1 LLYKS
6 IINKMS
12 DFNKNLK
19 GALNPRPSKEELR
32 DRLKKKLEAK
42 KALRGGKKTM
52 VAQTKKTEESF
63 RVNNS
68 NDIRAVSMALML
80 DVERIYKSGVTSM
93 PAIDKCLK
101 GRYDFFKKKYF
112 GIYRAVLARELPLNV
127 LDMMIAH
134 KQQIEDNKMTEEQA
148 SYAVGDIIAKKLN
161 VDVEALKKS
170 SEEKKQ

>member
-1 LLYKS
+1 
-6 IINKMS
+6 MS

-19 GALNPRPSKEELR
+19 GALQQRPSKQELR
-32 DRLKKKLEAK
+32 DRLRKRLNAK

-52 VAQTKKTEESF
+52 TQQTKKTEESF

-68 NDIRAVSMALML
+68 DDIRTVSMALML
-80 DVERIYKSGVTSM
+80 DVEKIYKNGITNM

-112 GIYRAVLARELPLNV
+112 GIYRAILARELPMNV

-134 KQQIEDNKMTEEQA
+134 KAQIDNNDMTAEQA

-161 VDVEALKKS
+161 VDVDALKKS
-170 SEEKKQ
+170 VPEQKE